1 MSAFSDSAIEE
12 ATINIAKANGSG
24 QIGGYGLNNNAF
36 LRRLTYGEKVT
47 AIAPSAMV
55 NCRSILT
62 SLHLPTT
69 LTSIGNAAFAEFSE
83 TFPRLMDVNFN
94 NCASLRTI
102 GDYAFY
108 NSISTLHDSTLSL
121 HSSLTSIGTA
131 AFAYDRT
138 SWTQSLSSLT

>member
-1 MSAFSDSAIEE
+1 LDAFSDSAIEE

-36 LRRLTYGEKVT
+36 LRRLKYDTKVT

-62 SLHLPTT
+62 SLDLPAT

-83 TFPRLMDVNFN
+83 TFPRLMDVSLNK
-94 NCASLRTI
+94 CASLRTI

-108 NSISTLHDSTLSL
+108 NSISTLHDNTLSL
-121 HSSLTSIGTA
+121 HSNLTSIGTA

-138 SWTQSLSSLT
+138 SWT